1 MAGWREC
8 KDARTVKAI
17 EDHGDSVMN
26 MRRRR
31 RSRTCFMK
39 KAFMNLN
46 YENLICRWRLS
57 ALPVLHGVDAK
68 PTIAALDAKN
78 FCNSMHGGCNYAT
91 GEASFEAQAWNESRP
106 GVGSRRID
114 LFISGGCIRSGRADT
129 GRAAG
134 AERCTKSRNHAW
146 GRGNLRRQ

>member
-1 MAGWREC
+1 
-8 KDARTVKAI
+8 
-17 EDHGDSVMN
+17 MN
-26 MRRRR
+26 
-31 RSRTCFMK
+31 T
-39 KAFMNLN
+39 AFMNLN

-57 ALPVLHGVDAK
+57 ALPVLHGADAK

-114 LFISGGCIRSGRADT
+114 HVTSGGCIRSGRADT

-146 GRGNLRRQ
+146 